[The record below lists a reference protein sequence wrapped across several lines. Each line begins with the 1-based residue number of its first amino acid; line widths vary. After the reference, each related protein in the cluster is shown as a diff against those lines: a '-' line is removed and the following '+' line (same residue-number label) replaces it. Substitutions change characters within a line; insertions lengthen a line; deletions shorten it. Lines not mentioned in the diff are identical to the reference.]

1 MKNSIRLVL
10 IVVGFMTDISIVF
23 AEQESCQHAALVTA
37 LENLLHDKNAD
48 KLNVKTKDV
57 SVSGQSAEDLKKKNK
72 ALEVLKKM
80 TLTGNR

>member
-10 IVVGFMTDISIVF
+10 IVVGFMTDISTVF
-23 AEQESCQHAALVTA
+23 AEQESCQRAALVTA
-37 LENLLHDKNAD
+37 LENLLPDNAD
-48 KLNVKTKDV
+48 KSHVKTKEA